1 MKPTLVILA
10 AGMGSRYGGLK
21 QIDGIGPH
29 GEALIEYSVY
39 DAIRAG
45 FGKIVFV
52 IRENISEVFKEN
64 VGDKL
69 SKHIPVDY
77 VYQEIDSP
85 VDGISSFPDRE
96 KPWGTAHAVLVAKNH
111 IKEPFAVINA
121 DDYYG
126 HLSFEEMSKF
136 LINECDEENYSMIG
150 YDLLQT
156 LSEHGTVSRGVCNM
170 NSNLMLTE
178 VIERTS
184 VGYRDNRVYFEE
196 EGKLVPLENNTL
208 VSMNFWGFHPSVF
221 NHIESQ
227 FVTFVKENS
236 TNPRAEFFI
245 PLVIN
250 SLINTGK
257 AKVKVIPNKE
267 KWYGV
272 TYKEDKPIVQEAFA
286 QLTKQGVYKAP
297 LWAND

>member
-1 MKPTLVILA
+1 MKPTLVVLA

-21 QIDGIGPH
+21 QIDGIGPG

-45 FGKIVFV
+45 FGKVVFI
-52 IRENISEVFKEN
+52 IRENISEVFREN
-64 VGDKL
+64 VGNKL
-69 SKHIPVDY
+69 AQHITVDY

-85 VDGISSFPDRE
+85 VHGILSFPERE
-96 KPWGTAHAVLVAKNH
+96 KPWGTAHAVLVAKNL

-136 LINECDEENYSMIG
+136 LTKECNEENYSMIG

-156 LSEHGTVSRGVCNM
+156 LSEYGTVSRGVCNM
-170 NSNLMLTE
+170 DENLMLTE
-178 VIERTS
+178 VIERMK
-184 VGYRDNRVYFEE
+184 VGYRDHQVSYEE
-196 EGKLVPLENNTL
+196 EGNLFPLEKDTL
-208 VSMNFWGFHPSVF
+208 VSMNFWGFHPSIF
-221 NHIESQ
+221 EHIESH
-227 FVTFVKENS
+227 FIEFVKDHS
-236 TNPRAEFFI
+236 TNPKAEFFI

-250 SLINTGK
+250 NLITTGK
-257 AKVKVIPNKE
+257 IQVKVIPNRE

-286 QLTKQGVYKAP
+286 QLTKLGVYNSP
-297 LWAND
+297 LWG

>member
-45 FGKIVFV
+45 FGKVVFI

-64 VGDKL
+64 VGNKL
-69 SKHIPVDY
+69 AKHIPVDY
-77 VYQEIDSP
+77 VFQEIDSP
-85 VDGISSFPDRE
+85 VSGITSFPERE
-96 KPWGTAHAVLVAKNH
+96 KPWGTAHAVLVAKDH
-111 IKEPFAVINA
+111 INEPFAVINA

-136 LINECDEENYSMIG
+136 LTNECNEENYSMIG
-150 YDLLQT
+150 YDLLRT

-170 NSNLMLTE
+170 DTRLMLTE
-178 VIERTS
+178 VIERTN
-184 VGYRDNRVYFEE
+184 VGYRDNKVFYEE
-196 EGKLVPLENNTL
+196 EGKLFPLENNTL
-208 VSMNFWGFHPSVF
+208 VSMNFWGFHPSIF
-221 NHIESQ
+221 MHIENH
-227 FVTFVKENS
+227 FIKFVKDHFN
-236 TNPRAEFFI
+236 NLKAEFFI

-250 SLINTGK
+250 DLINSEK
-257 AKVKVIPNKE
+257 VEVKVIPNRE

-272 TYKEDKPIVQEAFA
+272 TYKEDKPIVQAAFA
-286 QLTKQGVYKAP
+286 QLTEQGVYKAP
-297 LWAND
+297 LWN

>member
-1 MKPTLVILA
+1 MKPTLLILA

-21 QIDGIGPH
+21 QIDGIGPN
-29 GEALIEYSVY
+29 GEALMEYSVY

-45 FGKIVFV
+45 FGKVIFI

-64 VGDKL
+64 VGEKL
-69 SKHIPVDY
+69 AKHIPVDY

-85 VDGISSFPDRE
+85 IDGIKSFPDRE
-96 KPWGTAHAVLVAKNH
+96 KPWGTAHAVLVARNH
-111 IKEPFAVINA
+111 INEPFAVINA

-126 HLSFEEMSKF
+126 HLSFKEMAKF
-136 LINECDEENYSMIG
+136 LTKECNEKNYSMIG

-156 LSEHGTVSRGVCNM
+156 LSDHGTVSRGVCNM
-170 NSNLMLTE
+170 DSNFTLTE
-178 VIERTS
+178 VIERTG
-184 VGYRDNRVYFEE
+184 VGYRDKQVYFEVD
-196 EGKLVPLENNTL
+196 GKLAPLEDNTL
-208 VSMNFWGFHPSVF
+208 VSMNFWGFHPSIF
-221 NHIESQ
+221 KHIENQ
-227 FVTFVKENS
+227 FVTFVKDHA
-236 TNPRAEFFI
+236 TNLKAEFFI

-250 SLINTGK
+250 SLINTGD

-286 QLTKQGVYKAP
+286 QLTEKGLYRAP
-297 LWAND
+297 LWT